1 MDPKPTILITGANR
15 GIGLGLTL
23 EFVRRK
29 WRVFAACRRPA
40 EADRLKSLALENGAD
55 LAVLPLEVRDQA
67 SIAGLAGELAART
80 TSLDVLVNNAGVHPD
95 HREEKLGNLTLASVV
110 DAFTVNTLGPIAVSQ
125 ALLPFLK
132 AGRQPRIVN
141 ISSGAGSLKKATANL
156 QLRLNSISK
165 AALND
170 VLHAPGG
177 ARPSCARNHESFR
190 SPQGGVLETDMGGAE
205 AEKVPLDE
213 RRGGPGQNHRN
224 SSRRPRNGQ
233 WLDRFGKT
241 SEFAW

>member
-95 HREEKLGNLTLASVV
+95 HREEKLGNLTLASIV

-156 QLRLNSISK
+156 HYGYSISK
-165 AALND
+165 AALNMFMRRAALD
-170 VLHAPGG
+170 LPALGITIVSVSPGWV
-177 ARPSCARNHESFR
+177 R
-190 SPQGGVLETDMGGAE
+190 TDMGGAE
-205 AEKVPLDE
+205 AEVPLDDAAAALAKTIE
-213 RRGGPGQNHRN
+213 TLAPAQ
-224 SSRRPRNGQ
+224 NGQ